1 MELNS
6 KGPYPRKRN
15 NILLLLVR
23 FFVKLKIKH
32 FHDEVMQNAKK
43 CTKMCDAC
51 AQLLFCL
58 LNLLFLTFLLPPR
71 HWILKSLMFLAKKEE
86 LGDDI

>member
-6 KGPYPRKRN
+6 KGSYPRKRN
-15 NILLLLVR
+15 NIFLLLVR
-23 FFVKLKIKH
+23 LFVKLKIKH
-32 FHDEVMQNAKK
+32 FHDVVMQNAKK

-58 LNLLFLTFLLPPR
+58 LNLLFFNVVVAAASLD
-71 HWILKSLMFLAKKEE
+71 LKVPNVSCKKR
-86 LGDDI
+86 GTQ